1 MSDRLDT
8 TFDTPDPIELH
19 VENGRGIIDVTA
31 TDTTETTVH
40 ISGDR
45 ADAFEVR
52 DFADGKEPRR
62 IAIIAPRRD
71 GGFFAK
77 DHKADIVVVM
87 PAASGLVVKSGSA
100 DVFTHGQLGATRVDS
115 GSGDL
120 SLDLIDGPAQLQ
132 TGSGNVGVE
141 HLNGD
146 AQVKSGSG
154 DVQIARVDGSL
165 VVSTGSGDVRVGAAR
180 ASVAIKTGSGDA
192 QVVSLSDDLVYTTG
206 SGDLVVV
213 SADAGRITAKTAS
226 GDVRVGVTAGTPVW
240 TDIRTVSGRLQ
251 SDLPQTGE
259 PVDDQ
264 TFLEVRAAT
273 ASGDVTLHQS

>member
-8 TFDTPDPIELH
+8 TFDTPEPIELH
-19 VENGRGIIDVTA
+19 VENGRGLIDVTA
-31 TDTTETTVH
+31 ADTTETTVH

-52 DFADGKEPRR
+52 DLADGKEPRR

-71 GGFFAK
+71 GGFFGK

-120 SLDLIDGPAQLQ
+120 SLELVDGPAQLQ
-132 TGSGNVGVE
+132 TGSGDVGVE

-154 DVQIARVDGSL
+154 DVQIKRVDGSL
-165 VVSTGSGDVRVGAAR
+165 VVSTGSGDVRVGAASS
-180 ASVAIKTGSGDA
+180 SVAIKTGSGDA

-213 SADAGRITAKTAS
+213 SADAGRITAKSAS
-226 GDVRVGVTAGTPVW
+226 GDVRVGVRAGTPVW
-240 TDIRTVSGRLQ
+240 TDIRTVSGRLH
-251 SDLPQTGE
+251 SDLPRTGE
-259 PVDDQ
+259 PADDQ
-264 TFLEVRAAT
+264 PFLEIRATT